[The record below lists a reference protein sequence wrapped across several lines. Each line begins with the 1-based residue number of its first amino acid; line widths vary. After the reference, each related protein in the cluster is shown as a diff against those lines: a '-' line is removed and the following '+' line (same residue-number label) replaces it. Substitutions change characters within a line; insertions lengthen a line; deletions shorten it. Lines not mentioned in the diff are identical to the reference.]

1 MFQPNEGFPRPRM
14 RTVGRQTPQ
23 LCARKVGHN
32 EARRLSPAFGK
43 DELNLGIAQSPS
55 TRRIEPHPAPLRPQ
69 WRERPACA
77 GTIVLRARPVAEIG
91 CTKIGQQMTDWS
103 FCSRL
108 QDA

>member
-1 MFQPNEGFPRPRM
+1 M
-14 RTVGRQTPQ
+14 RTVGRQAPQ

-69 WRERPACA
+69 WRERPASA
-77 GTIVLRARPVAEIG
+77 RTIVSAPPPPRKWYAHMRHTTEGLAFFFSPPATRNSMVCPKA
-91 CTKIGQQMTDWS
+91 T
-103 FCSRL
+103 
-108 QDA
+108 